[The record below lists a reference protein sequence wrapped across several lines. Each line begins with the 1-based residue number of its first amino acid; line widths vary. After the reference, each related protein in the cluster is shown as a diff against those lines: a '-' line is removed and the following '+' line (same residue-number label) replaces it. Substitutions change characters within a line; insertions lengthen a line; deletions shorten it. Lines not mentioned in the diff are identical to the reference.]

1 MVADLFERIYIPLL
15 ILCLNL
21 FAERGS
27 EWRVVAFK
35 RVEVHI
41 GTYQP
46 IQGRGYV
53 PIPLELK
60 YRHSLINIKPGKT
73 HLKKW
78 NNHCFHLCI
87 LNALHGK
94 DILNQKI
101 KQIEIKR
108 AKQGKAPITARYR
121 ANLNKYI
128 LLNGSNYLSYLETSS
143 IDFFQITVNDSKG
156 VSIED
161 IRVFQEKRDISV
173 NVYFNKGSYLKR
185 ILGTEPTIK
194 DIPHLVAAMN
204 SAVQHS
210 EISFS
215 YDGSTFKY
223 TCPRSNGFVS
233 CQN

>member
-1 MVADLFERIYIPLL
+1 M
-15 ILCLNL
+15 
-21 FAERGS
+21 S
-27 EWRVVAFK
+27 
-35 RVEVHI
+35 
-41 GTYQP
+41 
-46 IQGRGYV
+46 
-53 PIPLELK
+53 
-60 YRHSLINIKPGKT
+60 
-73 HLKKW
+73 
-78 NNHCFHLCI
+78 
-87 LNALHGK
+87 ALHGK

-185 ILGTEPTIK
+185 ILGTDSVKKHHVNLLLLKREANQNHYVLINDIASFRGKTHGQRHEFCPTCEK
-194 DIPHLVAAMN
+194 PFRQKYVLEQHTCGAD
-204 SAVQHS
+204 AVQI
-210 EISFS
+210 ISSPLDKVYKFS
-215 YDGSTFKY
+215 KLSLTL
-223 TCPRSNGFVS
+223 
-233 CQN
+233 